1 MENKKLLKYLLKD
14 LSELDEMFTEKGKN
28 CFDELE
34 MEFIQN
40 RVTGAKRL
48 VQLFFEHENDVP
60 ADTHHEL
67 KQEQKAE
74 IQKTPEIKQNE
85 RVLTDKK
92 LPGNRWVEANTAN
105 QPEGN
110 SGEVKIQEKSQKV
123 VVDELNTNKIIPENK
138 VEEKL
143 PGVVIQEVIHETVAE
158 EKIQVMEN
166 RIVAPE
172 IVTVNEVEINEQ
184 PEEVV
189 PTVTGKL
196 NAVAVQQELQMEDE
210 EPVDIHNKRLGD
222 SFSKERSVN
231 DLMSADFSNLEHKLS
246 NRPVTSIQSAIGIND
261 RFQYIREL
269 FEGSADNFTKT
280 VSEIDSMND
289 IREAVNY
296 LQANFKWKKNDTS
309 LKFVHL
315 VKRRFPNE

>member
-48 VQLFFEHENDVP
+48 VQLFFEHENDV
-60 ADTHHEL
+60 AVDAHQEM
-67 KQEQKAE
+67 KKEQKTE
-74 IQKTPEIKQNE
+74 IQKTPEKIEKE
-85 RVLTDKK
+85 LVGSEEK
-92 LPGNRWVEANTAN
+92 LPGNRWVEENSAN
-105 QPEGN
+105 QYEGN
-110 SGEVKIQEKSQKV
+110 SVEVNIQEKSQKV

-138 VEEKL
+138 VEEKS
-143 PGVVIQEVIHETVAE
+143 PGAVIQEEIHETKTE
-158 EKIQVMEN
+158 EKIQVIEN

-172 IVTVNEVEINEQ
+172 IVTVNEVKIHEQ
-184 PEEVV
+184 PVEVV

-246 NRPVTSIQSAIGIND
+246 NRPVTSIQSAVGIND

-269 FEGSADNFTKT
+269 FEGSTENFTKT
-280 VSEIDSMND
+280 VTELDSMND

-315 VKRRFPNE
+315 VKRRFSNE